1 MAEDQSMPAPGA
13 PDPLG
18 VAREGGHE
26 LAAGFGSAGPVGGVS
41 PGPASAPA
49 GQVSPPAPRR
59 RRRAV
64 LAWSLSIAGVLLLA
78 GVGAVLQ
85 LTANLGYDQ
94 AHTQLATALTK
105 QADEASHNERVRA
118 VDDESARAADVLLGV
133 TDPALVTDAHRA
145 GLTTARDHAQKAS
158 AAAMSLT
165 STRVPEPGAKPSWF
179 WELYARTARLEADS
193 RAVSTLTSDL
203 GHSSEE
209 LGSATSAIGETG
221 LAVLKAAG
229 GLAAHIESDNTP
241 SPNEGVLTLRELSA
255 RLVATTS
262 FDEQVAQEF
271 RDYATT
277 VQQVRDGHVATL
289 AAEAGPLQGARQQI
303 EDFARSLV
311 PGVLLDFQW
320 ADRVNDLGGDNGYL
334 SGETRTPI
342 ESGQYATILLSN
354 SVAEEWP
361 GDSSRA
367 LVAHEAGHAIATK
380 CRSMVDNTDSASA
393 EAWATAWAIGMG
405 FTDPGNGTQ
414 AYGSPPDA
422 VVQQA
427 MACR

>member
-1 MAEDQSMPAPGA
+1 MTEEQPTPVPGTGDVDVA
-13 PDPLG
+13 PD
-18 VAREGGHE
+18 GGHDFT
-26 LAAGFGSAGPVGGVS
+26 AAGGSAGAANATALDLASHGAAPH
-41 PGPASAPA
+41 GPA
-49 GQVSPPAPRR
+49 PAPRR

-78 GVGAVLQ
+78 GLGAVLQ

-94 AHTQLATALTK
+94 AHTQLTAALTK
-105 QADEASHNERVRA
+105 QSDEASRNERVRA
-118 VDDESARAADVLLGV
+118 VDDESARAAEVLLGV
-133 TDPALVTDAHRA
+133 TDPALVTDADRA
-145 GLTTARDHAQKAS
+145 GLTTARDRAQKAS

-165 STRVPEPGAKPSWF
+165 ATPVSEPGAKPSWF
-179 WELYARTARLEADS
+179 WELYSRTARLDADAH
-193 RAVSTLTSDL
+193 AVSSLASAL
-203 GHSSEE
+203 GRSSEE
-209 LGSATSAIGETG
+209 LGSATGAIDEKG
-221 LAVLKAAG
+221 LAVVKAAG
-229 GLAAHIESDNTP
+229 GLAAQIESENVP

-255 RLVATTS
+255 QLVATTS
-262 FDEQVAQEF
+262 FDEPAAQGF
-271 RDYATT
+271 RHYAAT
-277 VQQVRDGHVATL
+277 VQEVRDGHTATL

-405 FTDPGNGTQ
+405 FTDPGNGTE
-414 AYGSPPDA
+414 AYGPPPDS
-422 VVQQA
+422 VVQQS

>member
-1 MAEDQSMPAPGA
+1 MNVAEDESMPAPGA
-13 PDPLG
+13 PDPLD

-41 PGPASAPA
+41 SGPASAPA
-49 GQVSPPAPRR
+49 VPAPRR

-94 AHTQLATALTK
+94 AHTQLAAALTK
-105 QADEASHNERVRA
+105 QGDEASNNERVRA
-118 VDDESARAADVLLGV
+118 VDDESARAAEVLLGV
-133 TDPALVTDAHRA
+133 TDPALVTDAHRS
-145 GLTTARDHAQKAS
+145 GLTTARDRAQKAS

-165 STRVPEPGAKPSWF
+165 GTRVPEPGTKPSWF

-193 RAVSTLTSDL
+193 RAVSTLTSAL

-221 LAVLKAAG
+221 LAVVKAAG
-229 GLAAHIESDNTP
+229 ELAAQIESDNTP

-255 RLVATTS
+255 QLVATTS
-262 FDEQVAQEF
+262 FDEQVAQGF

-380 CRSMVDNTDSASA
+380 CRSMVDNTNSASA

>member
-1 MAEDQSMPAPGA
+1 VADDQPIPAPGG
-13 PDPLG
+13 PDPVGLT
-18 VAREGGHE
+18 RDGGHE
-26 LAAGFGSAGPVGGVS
+26 IAAVFSSEGPLGGSAPGSVS
-41 PGPASAPA
+41 SAA
-49 GQVSPPAPRR
+49 PAPRR

-78 GVGAVLQ
+78 GLGAVLQ

-94 AHTQLATALTK
+94 ARSQLTAALTT
-105 QADEASHNERVRA
+105 QSDEASRNERTRA
-118 VDDESARAADVLLGV
+118 VGDESARAADVLLGV
-133 TDPALVTDAHRA
+133 TDPALVSDADRA
-145 GLTTARDHAQKAS
+145 GLTTARDRAQKAS
-158 AAAMSLT
+158 AEAMSLT
-165 STRVPEPGAKPSWF
+165 AAPVPEPGAKPSWF
-179 WELYARTARLEADS
+179 WELYGRTARLEADA
-193 RAVSTLTSDL
+193 RAVRTQTSEL
-203 GHSSEE
+203 GRSSEE
-209 LGSATSAIGETG
+209 LGSATGAIGQAG
-221 LAVLKAAG
+221 LAVVKTAG
-229 GLAAHIESDNTP
+229 GLAARIETENTP

-262 FDEQVAQEF
+262 FDEQVAQGF

-277 VQQVRDGHVATL
+277 VQQVRDGHAATL
-289 AAEAGPLQGARQQI
+289 AAEAGPLQAARQQI

-354 SVAEEWP
+354 SVAEDWP

-414 AYGSPPDA
+414 AYGPPPDS